1 MPLLV
6 DESSTV
12 PEIDQGPRTNDFKE
26 RYIVYR
32 RTSFVLFLLLAFSA
46 IGFAQNTTATLRG
59 TVHDSSGA
67 AVPGAAVTVTNTG
80 THADY
85 KVVTNNTGDYTV
97 VQLPIGTYSVTV
109 TASGFD
115 TSIYTGIILNVNQNA
130 RVDASL
136 KPGSVNQTVAVDA
149 TAIQIQSEDAVNGKL
164 LSGREL
170 QELPSNNRNIWQEAQ
185 FLPQVSATTASDSLA
200 NRGGFVVAGIT
211 SSNNNYTIDGIDDN
225 DWTTGQP
232 TTRPSTDTVSDYRII
247 TGQAPAEYG
256 EKNGG
261 QVVVNTR
268 GGTNQFH
275 GGAFFFYR
283 DGKWNAPL
291 YDFGYPTITPVPTSV
306 YRQFGGSVGGPI
318 VKDHTFFWVTYEAT
332 RSSEDP
338 GVTGYTAL
346 PSWFGGA
353 NTSDGNAQFASPTPL
368 YNPATGTQFALT
380 FPNSGVYE
388 IPSALITADA
398 QALFQY
404 FPQATS
410 TTTESGQ
417 TVGEFANHKPNTQNE
432 NQGTFRIDQK
442 FSQKDSVFGVYSILD
457 GYESGTVGDFVVSNG
472 VVPGFGASS
481 PHIYQHAAIGW
492 DHIFTPNLVNSLRFG
507 FNRFDAFYRNQDAS
521 LGNVAGA
528 LGLPQGNPYLNLPT
542 NGNTGVP
549 SFAVSGL
556 SAIGTGSNPQWRGDN
571 TVPLA
576 ESLTWI
582 HGNHT
587 YKVGLQA
594 VDFFKHS
601 FYIPGGRGTY
611 NFNGQY
617 TAGSGGSGNT
627 QQAFADFLLGYIA
640 SDSYQAGIENQYP
653 IQHSGG
659 LYAQDEYKIVPSL
672 TLSYGLRWDYFS
684 PVREA
689 YNNINYFNST
699 TNLVYTGQ
707 GQVYDLN
714 TPGSPLYSSSVA
726 QGNLN
731 VVGSVPKRR
740 DNYAAIYHNFAP
752 RIGFAYR
759 LHNTDST
766 VLRGGYG
773 IYYGLPQIQTWN
785 SANGL
790 GTPFLIP
797 KSFTGASVSK
807 TTHEPVPTS
816 TTPVLTVGP
825 DAFGST
831 GAQPLNSTG
840 VTTIDPHIKTL
851 YTQQYSL
858 GIQHQL
864 GKIALLEVS
873 YQGSKTEHN
882 ISSLS
887 INQPTLAQRQANPAL
902 ATTVNSL
909 RPFNTIGSDSAWST
923 ISVVGGGLAAN
934 YNSLLVSAQR
944 RFEAGLTFQSYLVWA
959 KSLEEGSLVN
969 DPAYPTAYNY
979 GPAATDQKFRSVT
992 TGLYNLPFGNGR
1004 RFLGTAPSLVRYAVS
1019 GWQATTVL
1027 TLQSGRPFSTS
1038 TNDNYASYTGNG
1050 GHAFL
1055 NPGGGSPKAS
1065 IDTATGQK
1073 THTVKDW
1080 FNTGAFRSNDPANG
1094 AALTNAGVTATSG
1107 YVYNYGNG
1115 GYDNLRGPG
1124 LQDVDFGL
1132 IKQVNF
1138 HSTQSVEFKAEAFNI
1153 LNHPNFANP
1162 GSAYGSSGPDGT
1174 TPNSTGVITSTVA
1187 AGTSTASGA
1196 NRQLQ
1201 LSLRYA
1207 F

>member
-1 MPLLV
+1 V
-6 DESSTV
+6 
-12 PEIDQGPRTNDFKE
+12 F
-26 RYIVYR
+26 R
-32 RTSFVLFLLLAFSA
+32 RFSIALILLLFFSLA
-46 IGFAQNTTATLRG
+46 SFAQNTTATLRG
-59 TVHDSSGA
+59 TVHDPSGA
-67 AVPGAAVTVTNTG
+67 SLSGAFVTVTNSG
-80 THADY
+80 THTVNKA
-85 KVVTNNTGDYTV
+85 VTNNNGDYTV
-97 VQLPIGTYSVTV
+97 LELPIGTYSVTIE
-109 TASGFD
+109 ANGFD
-115 TSIYTGIILNVNQNA
+115 TRTYTGIILNVDQNA

-136 KPGSVNQTVAVDA
+136 KVGSLNQIVAVDA
-149 TAIQIQSEDAVNGKL
+149 TQIQIQSEDATNGKL

-185 FLPQVSATTASDSLA
+185 FLPQVSATVPSDSLA

-211 SSNNNYTIDGIDDN
+211 SSNNNYLVDGIDNN

-232 TTRPSTDTVSDYRII
+232 TTRPSTDAVSDYRII

-268 GGTNQFH
+268 GGTNQWH
-275 GGAFFFYR
+275 GSAFFFYR

-291 YDFGYPTITPVPTSV
+291 YDFGYPTINPVPTSV
-306 YRQFGGSVGGPI
+306 SRQFGVSVGGPI
-318 VKDHTFFWVTYEAT
+318 VKDRTFFWVTYEAT
-332 RSSEDP
+332 RASEDP
-338 GVTGYTAL
+338 GVIGYTPL
-346 PSWFGGA
+346 PSWYGGS
-353 NTSDGNAQFASPTPL
+353 NTSDGNAQFTSPTPL
-368 YNPATGTQFALT
+368 YNPANGQQFAQT
-380 FPNSGVYE
+380 APGVYE
-388 IPSALITADA
+388 IPFAQITSDA

-404 FPQATS
+404 FPQATT

-417 TVGEFANHKPNTQNE
+417 TVGEFANHKPNTQSE

-442 FSQKDSVFGVYSILD
+442 FSQNDSIFGVYSFLK
-457 GYESGTVGDFVVSNG
+457 GLETGTVGDFVVSNA
-472 VVPGFGASS
+472 VTPGFGAYS
-481 PHIYQHAAIGW
+481 PHLYQHAAIGW
-492 DHIFTPNLVNSLRFG
+492 DHIFTPNLVNSFRFG
-507 FNRFDAFYRNQDAS
+507 FNRFDAYYKNQDAG

-528 LGLPQGNPYLNLPT
+528 LGLPQGNPYLNLPN

-556 SAIGTGSNPQWRGDN
+556 SSIGTGSNPQWRGDN

-576 ESLTWI
+576 ESLTWV

-611 NFNGQY
+611 NFSGQY
-617 TAGSGGSGNT
+617 TAGTGASGNT
-627 QQAFADFLLGYIA
+627 QQAFADFLLGYIS
-640 SDSYQAGIENQYP
+640 SDSYQAGIEDQYP

-659 LYAQDEYKIVPSL
+659 LYAEDEYKVVPSL
-672 TLSYGLRWDYFS
+672 TLNYGLRWDYFS

-689 YNNINYFNST
+689 YNNISYFNST
-699 TNLVYTGQ
+699 TNLVYTGK
-707 GQVYDLN
+707 GPVYDLN
-714 TPGSPLYSSSVA
+714 TPGSPLYTTAVPS
-726 QGNLN
+726 GNLN
-731 VVGSVPKRR
+731 QVGTVPSRR

-766 VLRGGYG
+766 VIRGGYG

-797 KSFTGASVSK
+797 KSFTGATDSK
-807 TTHEPVPTS
+807 TTHEPAPTA
-816 TTPVLTVGP
+816 TTPILTVGP
-825 DAFGST
+825 GAFGST
-831 GAQPLNSTG
+831 GTQPLNSTG

-851 YTQQYSL
+851 YSQQYSL
-858 GIQHQL
+858 GIQHQV
-864 GKIALLEVS
+864 GKIVLLELS
-873 YQGSKTEHN
+873 YQGSRTLHN

-902 ATTVNSL
+902 ATVVNSL
-909 RPFNTIGSDSAWST
+909 RPFNTIGSDSAWSS
-923 ISVVGGGLAAN
+923 ISVIGGGLAAN
-934 YNSLLVSAQR
+934 YNSLLINAQR
-944 RFEAGLTFQSYLVWA
+944 RFENGLTFQSYLVYS
-959 KSLEEGSLVN
+959 KSLEEGNVVN
-969 DPAYPTAYNY
+969 DPAYPTQYNY

-992 TGLYNLPFGNGR
+992 TGLYNLPFGKGQH
-1004 RFLGTAPSLVRYAVS
+1004 FLSHSPSYVSYVVS

-1038 TNDNYASYTGNG
+1038 TNDTYASFTGNG
-1050 GHAFL
+1050 GHAFI
-1055 NPGGGSPKAS
+1055 NPGGSSPNAA
-1065 IDTATGQK
+1065 IDTATGGK

-1080 FNTGAFRSNDPANG
+1080 YNTGAFRSNDPANG
-1094 AALTNAGVTATSG
+1094 AALTNAGVTATSD

-1115 GYDNLRGPG
+1115 GYDNIRGPG

-1132 IKQVNF
+1132 IKQVRF
-1138 HSTQSVEFKAEAFNI
+1138 DGTQSVEFKAEAFNL

-1162 GSAYGSSGPDGT
+1162 SAAYGGTGPDGT
-1174 TPNSTGVITSTVA
+1174 TPNTTGVITSTVA
-1187 AGTSTASGA
+1187 AGTPTATGA